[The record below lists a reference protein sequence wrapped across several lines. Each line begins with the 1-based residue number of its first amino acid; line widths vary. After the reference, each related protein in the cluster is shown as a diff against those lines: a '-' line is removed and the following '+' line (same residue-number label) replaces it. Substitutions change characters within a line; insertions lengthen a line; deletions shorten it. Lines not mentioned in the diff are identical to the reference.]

1 MPSRTTSGTRKPA
14 GADIPAA
21 RLEDWSPELLKSR
34 AYEQILLDIIFG
46 VLAPGERIDEQ
57 HLASRYESG
66 LAGIREAL
74 ARLALED
81 LVQRRPRVGTVVAP
95 LDILEAKQS
104 YDARQLIE
112 CHCAGLA
119 AQHATPSEI
128 AVIAAA
134 FQGAEEAIAKDDS
147 RAVVAMDE
155 AFHLGVAAASHNRTL
170 ARMVP
175 PLHHKAARFWICAK
189 QPEGRKDQLHDL
201 ALHHAVAKAIA
212 RHDAAAARK
221 AMAESLG
228 EFPYLVQ
235 ANPVPPVHKRR

>member
-1 MPSRTTSGTRKPA
+1 MSGGARKPVETE
-14 GADIPAA
+14 DPAA
-21 RLEDWSPELLKSR
+21 RLEDWSPGLLKSR

-46 VLAPGERIDEQ
+46 ALAPGERIDEQ
-57 HLASRYESG
+57 HLVQRYKSG

-119 AQHATPSEI
+119 ARHATQAEI
-128 AVIAAA
+128 AAIAAA
-134 FQGAEEAIAKDDS
+134 FEGGEAAIARDDS
-147 RAVVAMDE
+147 RALVAMDE

-189 QPEGRKDQLHDL
+189 QPEGHKDQLHDL
-201 ALHHAVAKAIA
+201 ALHHAVTRAIA
-212 RHDAAAARK
+212 RRDAAAAQK

-235 ANPVPPVHKRR
+235 QNPVPRRKRR

>member
-1 MPSRTTSGTRKPA
+1 MRRPA
-14 GADIPAA
+14 EDPAA
-21 RLEDWSPELLKSR
+21 RLEDWSPGLLKSR
-34 AYEQILLDIIFG
+34 AYEQVLLDIIFG
-46 VLAPGERIDEQ
+46 ELAPGERIDE
-57 HLASRYESG
+57 HYLAARYESG

-112 CHCAGLA
+112 CHCAELA
-119 AQHATPSEI
+119 ASHATRAEI
-128 AVIAAA
+128 AAIATA
-134 FQGAEEAIAKDDS
+134 FEGAEAAISRNDS
-147 RAVVAMDE
+147 RALVAMDE

-170 ARMVP
+170 ARMVA

-201 ALHHAVAKAIA
+201 ALHRAVTNAVA
-212 RHDAAAARK
+212 RHDGPAARE
-221 AMAESLG
+221 AMAASLG

-235 ANPVPPVHKRR
+235 